1 MSNSVRSDDNNEI
14 NSQLLALTETFS
26 SGSIAMSEFR
36 HRRRELIC
44 QFTGQ
49 DAPKIDDERSGEAT
63 QPGMPAVSASSVAQS
78 PKVDADVPTTSTE
91 KASPPSKAV
100 YVMITV
106 VTLLIAISGFAGL
119 FWFIFRK

>member
-1 MSNSVRSDDNNEI
+1 MSGSVRSSDNQEI
-14 NSQLLALTETFS
+14 NAQLLALTETFS

-49 DAPKIDDERSGEAT
+49 DAPEIDDESSGEAT
-63 QPGMPAVSASSVAQS
+63 HPGMPAVSAPVAQ
-78 PKVDADVPTTSTE
+78 PPEVEAEVPASSNE